1 MRIENNTRLQVGGE
15 EDVGRLSL
23 FGLESAAG
31 SEHIKSDLHLHL
43 SLSILLNLSQQMCS
57 PTQRWYLYSLS
68 LSLFLS
74 PCDSIRLELTYHSSM
89 ILSSDP
95 SYLSVCHHLCTSKS
109 LPCSR
114 SHTFRLKELVRL
126 EYGDGKAKS
135 FPLVSSPKLITHEYD
150 RSRLALLCS
159 ARHVEKSIIFRG
171 FHTRIMI
178 LSLSKMIYLPE
189 WSLSHDFTTSCQQSP
204 R

>member
-1 MRIENNTRLQVGGE
+1 MWVACRFLAWSRLLAQNTSRVIYIYTYHCQFSWTSLNRCALQRNV
-15 EDVGRLSL
+15 D
-23 FGLESAAG
+23 
-31 SEHIKSDLHLHL
+31 I
-43 SLSILLNLSQQMCS
+43 SIV
-57 PTQRWYLYSLS
+57 SLS
-68 LSLFLS
+68 LSSS